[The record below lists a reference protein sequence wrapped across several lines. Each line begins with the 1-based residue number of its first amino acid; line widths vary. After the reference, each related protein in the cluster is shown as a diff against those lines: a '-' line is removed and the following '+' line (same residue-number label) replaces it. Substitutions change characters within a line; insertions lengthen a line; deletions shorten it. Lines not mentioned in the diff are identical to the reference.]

1 MRFGSTILWGL
12 LAFSSSLVFASP
24 NPLPVDSNTPVV
36 AASSP
41 AKVTNELR
49 DVKAPEIVELTG
61 DNFYE
66 KIGKGY
72 W

>member
-1 MRFGSTILWGL
+1 MRFGSTLSWGL
-12 LAFSSSLVFASP
+12 LAFSSSLVSASP
-24 NPLPVDSNTPVV
+24 NPLPVDSKSPAVV
-36 AASSP
+36 ASP

-49 DVKAPEIVELTG
+49 DVKAPELQELTG